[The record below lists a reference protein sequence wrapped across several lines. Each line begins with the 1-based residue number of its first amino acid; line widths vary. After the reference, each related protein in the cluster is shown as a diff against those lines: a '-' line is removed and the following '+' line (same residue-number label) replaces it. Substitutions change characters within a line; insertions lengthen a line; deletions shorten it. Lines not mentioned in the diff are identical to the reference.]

1 MSDVRIIVDHLKL
14 EYKGIFDI
22 NNFFR
27 LVDSFYFERGLEKRD
42 NKTYEHNTPKGK
54 FIEWENYTW
63 KKISAEYIREMIKM
77 RTLMYEL
84 KKIDVVKDDDTKAK
98 LMHGRVLIYL
108 DGYLETDYE
117 HRWDETPFFIFLRTL
132 YDKFLYKVY
141 TERFEQR
148 ITYDCHQL
156 YELIE
161 RFFNMHRHYRPVS
174 KVPLFG

>member
-14 EYKGIFDI
+14 EYDGVFDA
-22 NNFFR
+22 NNFFK

-42 NKTYEHNTPKGK
+42 NKTFEHQTPKGK

-63 KKISAEYIREMIKM
+63 KKLSAEYIREMIKM

-84 KKIDVVKDDDTKAK
+84 KKVDILKDDNTKSK
-98 LMHGRVLIYL
+98 IVKGRILIYI

-117 HRWDETPFFIFLRTL
+117 HRWDESAVFQAIRTL
-132 YDKFLYKVY
+132 YDKFFYRIY

-156 YELIE
+156 YDLME
-161 RFFNMHRHYRPVS
+161 RFFNMHRHYRVVS
-174 KVPLFG
+174 KVAKFG